1 MKGLKI
7 GVSTGQYM
15 PNSPCAEVIVI
26 GRMQLSRGEE
36 REEVSYPATADLCV

>member
-7 GVSTGQYM
+7 GVSTGQYI

-26 GRMQLSRGEE
+26 GRMQLSKGDESE
-36 REEVSYPATADLCV
+36 DVS